1 IIYFRQSTKRRRQS
15 VKNRAIDVA
24 VMLTRFLLY
33 GFLGWSVEVFWS
45 AIEDFWP
52 RGKWDWRLRGQSN
65 LWSFPI
71 YGMAVF
77 LFEPLHD
84 AVRHLPW
91 VARGMIYVVCIWI
104 VEYTAGWALRR
115 ILGVCPWDYTS
126 YRHHLKG
133 LISWD
138 YLPIWFVFGF
148 ILEFMHD

>member
-1 IIYFRQSTKRRRQS
+1 MFI
-15 VKNRAIDVA
+15 
-24 VMLTRFLLY
+24 RFLLY

-45 AIEDFWP
+45 AIEDIWP
-52 RGKWDWRLRGQSN
+52 MRKWDWRLKGQST

-91 VARGMIYVVCIWI
+91 VARGMIYVAGIWI
-104 VEYTAGWALRR
+104 VEYAAGWILRR
-115 ILGVCPWDYTS
+115 GVGVCPWDYTN

-138 YLPIWFVFGF
+138 YLPLWFIFGF
-148 ILEFMHD
+148 VLEYMHDRLVALTPYIVTTFGF